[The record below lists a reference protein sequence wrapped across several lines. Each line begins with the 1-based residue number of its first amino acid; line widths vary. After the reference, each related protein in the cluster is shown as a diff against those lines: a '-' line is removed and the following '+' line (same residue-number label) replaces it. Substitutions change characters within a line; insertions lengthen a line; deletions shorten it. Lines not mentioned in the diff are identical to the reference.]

1 MDQRIAR
8 PAISV
13 CRNPF
18 VKNET
23 KYAQF
28 LGKVNTNGFTTEIEY
43 YTFVNETFFHEPE
56 DHILALNVAPD
67 YEGAVKNVTR
77 IPVAYPYVRMLHYDF
92 VYIGHCAI
100 ISFEAIEKYLIEI
113 GEVGPNEKDFTFNAL
128 IYLNVSSLNVLHSSY
143 FVITI

>member
-28 LGKVNTNGFTTEIEY
+28 LGKVNSNGFTTEIEY
-43 YTFVNETFFHEPE
+43 DTFVNETFFHEPE

-113 GEVGPNEKDFTFNAL
+113 GEVGPKEKDFTFNAL
-128 IYLNVSSLNVLHSSY
+128 IYINVSTHHKY
-143 FVITI
+143 FINGN